1 MGLNITFM
9 IPIIMPFVFQ
19 FMAKIICLFAGLPIS
34 PISLATVGF
43 IGAGFGVVVWA
54 CTLILEFKFTINDL
68 RDLIEEIKR
77 EIQ

>member
-19 FMAKIICLFAGLPIS
+19 FMAKIICLSAGLPIS

-43 IGAGFGVVVWA
+43 IGAGFGVVVWLG
-54 CTLILEFKFTINDL
+54 TLLFEVEFTIGDL
-68 RDLIEEIKR
+68 RDLIKDIEK